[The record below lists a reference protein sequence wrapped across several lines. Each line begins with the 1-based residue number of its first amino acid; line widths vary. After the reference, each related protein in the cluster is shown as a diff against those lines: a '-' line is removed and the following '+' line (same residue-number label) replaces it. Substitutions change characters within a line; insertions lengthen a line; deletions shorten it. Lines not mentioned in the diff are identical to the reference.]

1 MSNPVDPSAI
11 RPIQP
16 QEGLAPSPAGT
27 RGPAAARTG
36 GPSFAEVLRG
46 PGMREPITLP
56 ERLRGMMRDI
66 TRGERYVDRVITQ
79 AASGRDFSVTELI
92 GVQARVYRYTQE
104 LELFSKLVD
113 KTCSGVRQTLQT
125 QV

>member
-1 MSNPVDPSAI
+1 MSNPIDPSAI

-16 QEGLAPSPAGT
+16 LEGQAPSPAG
-27 RGPAAARTG
+27 GPAAARTG

-46 PGMREPITLP
+46 PGKHDPATVP
-56 ERLRGMMRDI
+56 ERLREMMRDI

-79 AASGRDFSVTELI
+79 AARGRDFSVTELI